1 MQGIRENTS
10 WEMHILL
17 HRGGPLENQFKSFGP
32 TTILKPA
39 GYSKEKNILKKIRM
53 RSGMAVKKRKLLF
66 NKKQYDFVFNNTIAN
81 GSLLNIFSKKNIPVL
96 TYVHELESVIKIFSS
111 KGEAQE
117 TFRYTDLFI
126 SPSALVKN
134 NLVKNHSIQPGKIF
148 ILPYYFPGYETP
160 HAPANKALQRSSF
173 LTKYNIPG
181 NKFLV
186 LAMGTANL
194 RKGIDYFV
202 EICKLVKTAKTNIH
216 FVWIGSFTD
225 KQLEEKIR
233 LKITSYELEEDLTI
247 IDDMPFHKNNLLP
260 ADVFL
265 LPSREDP
272 YPLVVL
278 DAAFLKI
285 PTIAFAG
292 SGGAAEFI
300 NKKNGWLA
308 EDFSLTKFAEKIVQ
322 LHQRPEEIVT
332 AGTNAFEHAIY
343 VHGNA
348 KNFITRLNDIVT
360 EIKNN
365 R

>member
-32 TTILKPA
+32 TTILKPS

-53 RSGMAVKKRKLLF
+53 RSGMAVKKRKLLHS
-66 NKKQYDFVFNNTIAN
+66 KIQYDFVFNNTIAN
-81 GSLLNIFSKKNIPVL
+81 GSLLNIFSKKNMPVL

-134 NLVKNHSIQPGKIF
+134 NLVKNHSIQPEEIF
-148 ILPYYFPGYETP
+148 ILPYYFPGYETSYEP
-160 HAPANKALQRSSF
+160 VDKALQRSLF
-173 LTKYNIPG
+173 LKKYNIPE

-186 LAMGTANL
+186 MAMGTANL

-202 EICKLVKTAKTNIH
+202 EICKLVKAMNTHVH
-216 FVWIGSFTD
+216 FFWIGSFTD
-225 KQLEEKIR
+225 KQLEEKLYR
-233 LKITSYELEEDLTI
+233 KICEYGLETNITI
-247 IDDMPFHKNNLLP
+247 IGDMPFDKNNLLP
-260 ADVFL
+260 ADIFI

-285 PTIAFAG
+285 PAIAFAG

-300 NKKNGWLA
+300 GNNNGWLA

-322 LHQRPEEIVT
+322 LQQRPEEIVT

-348 KNFITRLNDIVT
+348 KIFITRLNDIVT
-360 EIKNN
+360 QIKSNK
-365 R
+365 